1 MSIMAS
7 PQINPHYSPLLY
19 FSNFL
24 FFLSIYLSIYVS
36 IYPSIY
42 LCIYLSICFYIYII
56 FMYLLICLLV
66 YLSIYESIYL
76 SIYLYV
82 HLLMLIL
89 NLHLHLHL
97 SRTIDFPL
105 FLLFFILLILFLIVY
120 PAFSIVLSYPP
131 CPLPINNLS
140 NSSLYLFLSSNKPV
154 THSSFH
160 GISNLFYEFFSSNK
174 TYLFTSA
181 IYYFFVNSKRYVI
194 ALCYKSIFIFKNGN
208 RRRMFS
214 CIVS

>member
-24 FFLSIYLSIYVS
+24 FFLSIYLSIYLS
-36 IYPSIY
+36 MNLSIY
-42 LCIYLSICFYIYII
+42 LSVFIFTFI
-56 FMYLLICLLV
+56 FMYLLICLLI

-140 NSSLYLFLSSNKPV
+140 NSPLYLFLSSNKPV